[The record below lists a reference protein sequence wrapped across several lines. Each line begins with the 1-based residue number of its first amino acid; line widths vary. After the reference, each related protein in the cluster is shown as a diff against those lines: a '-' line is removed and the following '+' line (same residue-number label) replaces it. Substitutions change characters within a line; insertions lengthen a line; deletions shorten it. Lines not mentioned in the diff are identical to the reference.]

1 MENCKGSYVVSK
13 NGDSIAVFLCLDQ
26 VQRNIRE
33 ITGLVR
39 HMLAGAGGGAQMPL
53 AYNFPRQN
61 SSLLLVTVPLFPPP
75 SPPKAKCSAWKPSSF
90 SDSLFQIKGFKL
102 TYDHVST

>member
-26 VQRNIRE
+26 VQRNIRNIRE

-39 HMLAGAGGGAQMPL
+39 HMLAGGGGAD
-53 AYNFPRQN
+53 A
-61 SSLLLVTVPLFPPP
+61 P
-75 SPPKAKCSAWKPSSF
+75 SIQLP
-90 SDSLFQIKGFKL
+90 
-102 TYDHVST
+102 